1 MPAIRL
7 TYGEGVSG
15 RPLSSLDLNL
25 LVALEALLAEAN
37 VTRAAERVG
46 VSQPSMSASLR
57 RLRRHFDDDLL
68 RRSGNHYVLTPLA
81 VRLAGRVG
89 PATSAVR
96 RVFDARD
103 DFDPA
108 TQEREFTIAGSDYVA
123 AVLGPVL
130 TQMTARQAPGVTVRL
145 QQQTPNMVLDAVA
158 AVEGIDGL
166 IIPHGFVDGL
176 PYVELHE
183 DPWVLLVAEDNP
195 LLTHGSAGVGLTLD
209 ALGQLPW
216 VVLYN
221 LPTAYNPAQLQLRYT
236 GLQPRVEVVVD
247 TFLPIPHLIA
257 GTRRVALYQAGL
269 AAAVPPETGVR
280 AVPCPYP
287 VAPIR
292 EAFWW
297 HPIHTEDPGHRWL
310 RGVLADAASAI
321 DGRPATY
328 PPG

>member
-1 MPAIRL
+1 MP
-7 TYGEGVSG
+7 S

-25 LVALEALLAEAN
+25 LIALEALLSEAN

-68 RRSGNHYVLTPLA
+68 RRSGNRYVLTPLA
-81 VRLAGRVG
+81 LRLSARVG

-108 TQEREFTIAGSDYVA
+108 TQEREFTISGSDYVA
-123 AVLGPVL
+123 AVLGPRL
-130 TQMTARQAPGVTVRL
+130 TRLTAEQAPGVTLRL
-145 QQQTPNMVLDAVA
+145 QQQTPRMVLDGAA

-176 PYVELHE
+176 PHVELHE
-183 DPWVLLVAEDNP
+183 DPWVLIVDAHNP
-195 LLTHGSAGVGLTLD
+195 LLSRSSAGIGLTLE

-247 TFLPIPHLIA
+247 TFLPIPHLVA
-257 GTRRVALYQAGL
+257 GTERVALYQAGL
-269 AAAVPPETGVR
+269 AAAIPPDMGVR

-287 VAPIR
+287 VGPIR

-297 HPIHTEDPGHRWL
+297 HPIHTDDPGHRWL
-310 RGVLADAASAI
+310 RGVLAQAATHLS
-321 DGRPATY
+321 T
-328 PPG
+328 